1 MMLHKRTESRKCER
15 FIIPGSTL
23 TLTAKSGLFS
33 KSKYSET
40 SYPVFDLSRG
50 GLRFLSQDP
59 FKIDTKVSL
68 KIFIP
73 NEGFSLSVR
82 GQIRWRSYN
91 PLIGYRYQ
99 IGVQFNT
106 YGAKKGLN
114 PPEILDKLITL
125 EAEFL
130 GRKQAFLHLYPQAF
144 LGPRHGQ
151 G

>member
-1 MMLHKRTESRKCER
+1 MLLNNRTENRKCER

-23 TLTAKSGLFS
+23 SLAAERGLFS

-40 SYPVFDLSRG
+40 FYPVFDLSRG
-50 GLRFLSQDP
+50 GLRFLSQVP
-59 FKIDTKVSL
+59 FKIGTKVSL

-73 NEGFSLSVR
+73 NEGISLSVR
-82 GQIRWRSYN
+82 GRIRWSSHN

-114 PPEILDKLITL
+114 PLEILNNLRAL
-125 EAEFL
+125 ETEFL
-130 GRKQAFLHLYPQAF
+130 GK
-144 LGPRHGQ
+144 
-151 G
+151 